1 MGLRELNIDLTK
13 DHVALWDSTK
23 KFLSEVWRP
32 AAIELD
38 RLENPQDVIA
48 PDSVL

>member
-1 MGLRELNIDLTK
+1 MGLRELNVDLSK

-23 KFLSEVWRP
+23 KFVKQAWRP

-38 RLENPQDVIA
+38 KPGGPKGWPR
-48 PDSVL
+48 SWK

>member
-1 MGLRELNIDLTK
+1 MGLGELNVDLTS

-23 KFLSEVWRP
+23 KFMKNVWRP

-38 RLENPQDVIA
+38 RLADPEERPR
-48 PDSVL
+48 SRG